1 MRIVAASY
9 LASHFLSLLGNGVVA
24 VAFPLIVL
32 QITGSPL
39 SMGAISAATAIPAVA
54 IGLVAGIVIDR
65 WNRRNISV
73 ASDLISAASV
83 AALPLVDA
91 IWGLELWWFIV
102 LGIIGAFGDVPGGTA
117 REVLVAAVSQRSGVP
132 LERLVGIR
140 QTLTSAALVIGP
152 ALAGTLVALLGPSTV
167 FFVTAALSASAALLT
182 LVVPRAAGVVTQDP
196 AVRETPW
203 QQITGGIKVLRHSR
217 FLVATIV
224 LIIGLT
230 TVGGGLQGLVL
241 PLHFS
246 ILGRPEI
253 LGLVLTTMSAGMLVG
268 ALVFAVMGTRVTRR
282 VWLTIGFSFL
292 TIGFIGMST
301 LVSLPVIFGSALIV
315 GISNAML
322 GGVLG
327 VLQVE
332 KTPDRARGRVLAL
345 QNTALQLAAPVGIG
359 GSGIIA
365 ELASPAI
372 AGLAMSA
379 VWVIALAVVLATRSL
394 HNLERQEDLQ
404 NA

>member
-91 IWGLELWWFIV
+91 IWGLELWWFIA

-117 REVLVAAVSQRSGVP
+117 REVLVATVSQRSGIP

-182 LVVPRAAGVVTQDP
+182 LVIPRAAGVVIQDP
-196 AVRETPW
+196 ATRETPW

-253 LGLVLTTMSAGMLVG
+253 LGLVLTTMSAGMLAG

-301 LVSLPVIFGSALIV
+301 LASLPVIFGSALVV

-379 VWVIALAVVLATRSL
+379 VWVLALAIVLATRSL

>member
-39 SMGAISAATAIPAVA
+39 SMGAISAATAIPAIA

-117 REVLVAAVSQRSGVP
+117 REVLVATVSQRSGIP

-182 LVVPRAAGVVTQDP
+182 LVIPRAAGVVIQDP
-196 AVRETPW
+196 ATRETPW

-253 LGLVLTTMSAGMLVG
+253 LGLVLTTMSAGMLAG

-301 LVSLPVIFGSALIV
+301 LASLPVIFGSALVV
-315 GISNAML
+315 GVSNAML

-345 QNTALQLAAPVGIG
+345 QNTALQLAAPIGIG

-379 VWVIALAVVLATRSL
+379 VWVLALAIVLATRSL

>member
-1 MRIVAASY
+1 
-9 LASHFLSLLGNGVVA
+9 
-24 VAFPLIVL
+24 
-32 QITGSPL
+32 
-39 SMGAISAATAIPAVA
+39 
-54 IGLVAGIVIDR
+54 
-65 WNRRNISV
+65 
-73 ASDLISAASV
+73 
-83 AALPLVDA
+83 
-91 IWGLELWWFIV
+91 
-102 LGIIGAFGDVPGGTA
+102 
-117 REVLVAAVSQRSGVP
+117 VLVATVSQRSGIP

-167 FFVTAALSASAALLT
+167 FFVTAALSGSAALLT
-182 LVVPRAAGVVTQDP
+182 LVIPRAAGIVIQDP
-196 AVRETPW
+196 AARETPW
-203 QQITGGIKVLRHSR
+203 QQITGGVKVLRHSR

-246 ILGRPEI
+246 ILGRPEV
-253 LGLVLTTMSAGMLVG
+253 LGLVLTTMSAGMLAG

-282 VWLTIGFSFL
+282 VWLAIGFSFL

-301 LVSLPVIFGSALIV
+301 LASLPVIFTSALVV

-365 ELASPAI
+365 EIASPAI

-379 VWVIALAVVLATRSL
+379 VWVIALAIVLATRSL

>member
-9 LASHFLSLLGNGVVA
+9 LASHFLSLLGNSVVA

-39 SMGAISAATAIPAVA
+39 SMGAISAATAIPAIA
-54 IGLVAGIVIDR
+54 IGLAAGIVIDR

-117 REVLVAAVSQRSGVP
+117 REVLVATVSQRSGIP

-182 LVVPRAAGVVTQDP
+182 LVIPRAAGVVIQDP
-196 AVRETPW
+196 ATRETPW

-253 LGLVLTTMSAGMLVG
+253 LGLVLTTMSAGMLAG

-301 LVSLPVIFGSALIV
+301 LASLPVIFGSALVI

-345 QNTALQLAAPVGIG
+345 QNTALQLAAPIGIG

-379 VWVIALAVVLATRSL
+379 VWVLALTIVLATRSL

>member
-39 SMGAISAATAIPAVA
+39 SMGAISAATAIPAIA

-117 REVLVAAVSQRSGVP
+117 REVLVATVSQRSGIP

-182 LVVPRAAGVVTQDP
+182 LVIPRAAGVVTQDP
-196 AVRETPW
+196 STRETPW

-253 LGLVLTTMSAGMLVG
+253 LGLVLTTMSAGMLAG

-301 LVSLPVIFGSALIV
+301 LASLPVIFGSALVV

-345 QNTALQLAAPVGIG
+345 QNTALQLAAPIGIG

-379 VWVIALAVVLATRSL
+379 VWVLALTIVLATRSL